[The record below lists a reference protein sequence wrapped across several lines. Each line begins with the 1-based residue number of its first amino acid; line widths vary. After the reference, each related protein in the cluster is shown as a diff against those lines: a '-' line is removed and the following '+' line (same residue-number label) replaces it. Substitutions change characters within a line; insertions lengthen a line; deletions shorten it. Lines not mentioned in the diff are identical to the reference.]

1 MKNIYLFCCIAAF
14 YFGCFELHAQCDNGR
29 YYNSNFSSSTS
40 TVTYGAGPLYNG
52 DDTTL
57 KVDIYQPGGDNFAH
71 RPLLVFA
78 FGGSFTSGVRQSPD
92 LITIC
97 TYFAQRGYVCASI
110 DYRLGVP
117 NGNTN
122 DTNMFAALIRGQQD
136 MRAAVRYFYKDAS
149 GPNHFRIDTNQIFIG
164 GVSAGG
170 FIALDY
176 AYMKL
181 GIFSRPI
188 PGFAVP
194 VINNLG
200 GLTGGDTANTGYSD
214 KVKGVI
220 DLSGAIYDT
229 LWIQPGDPMLVGEHG
244 TYDST
249 VTCYFD
255 SNYAAHNI
263 RSDFYGGGDI
273 KNRMRNI
280 GFHDSIYLFN
290 GAGHVPFI
298 LPFDQ
303 SVQSILNVPKY
314 MDTTERIVRDFLYQN
329 ITCDSS
335 QITAGINE
343 PGANLAVSIFPN
355 PANSEMSVHSYQH
368 EDLTVSVIS
377 TIGQTLQRYL
387 LSANG
392 VLTLFR
398 SDFSSGLYLL
408 QFSDKASGKVLRTDK
423 VVFY

>member
-1 MKNIYLFCCIAAF
+1 MKNIYLLCCIAVF
-14 YFGCFELHAQCDNGR
+14 CFGCFELHAQCDNGR
-29 YYNSNFSSSTS
+29 YYNSNFSSNTT
-40 TVTYGAGPLYNG
+40 TVTYGAGKLFNG
-52 DDTTL
+52 NDTTL

-122 DTNMFAALIRGQQD
+122 DTNMFAALIRGVQD
-136 MRAAVRYFYKDAS
+136 MRAAVRYFYKDAA
-149 GPNHFRIDTNQIFIG
+149 GANQFRIDTNQIFIG

-170 FIALDY
+170 FISLDY

-181 GIFSRPI
+181 GVSSRPI

-194 VINNLG
+194 IITNLG

-214 KVKGVI
+214 KIKGVI

-273 KNRMRNI
+273 RNRMRNI

-303 SVQSILNVPKY
+303 SIQSILNVPKY
-314 MDTTERIVRDFLYQN
+314 MDTTEWIIRDFLYQN

-335 QITAGINE
+335 QALGINE
-343 PGANLAVSIFPN
+343 PGNNLAVSIYPN
-355 PANSEMSVHSYQH
+355 PANSEMSVYSYQH
-368 EDLTVSVIS
+368 EDLTVSIIS
-377 TIGQTLQRYL
+377 TIGQTLQRHL